1 MITGISFYIYR
12 QKHTAKYNKLL
23 TGFTKMCVC
32 VYIYIYIYK
41 INRIKFHIAV
51 GKT

>member
-1 MITGISFYIYR
+1 M
-12 QKHTAKYNKLL
+12 AKYNKLL

-32 VYIYIYIYK
+32 VCVYIYIYIYIYI